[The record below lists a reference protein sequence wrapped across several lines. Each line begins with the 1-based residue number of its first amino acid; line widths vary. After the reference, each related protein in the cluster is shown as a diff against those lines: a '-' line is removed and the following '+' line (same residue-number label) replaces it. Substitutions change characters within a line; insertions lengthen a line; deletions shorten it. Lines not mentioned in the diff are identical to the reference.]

1 MSEKLLMDGPPTPQQ
16 CNKLNS
22 LGSDVAVLEMIIS
35 RIPERI
41 PHQRR
46 LLDRR
51 ASVQVE
57 QSRSLG
63 WVVSAL
69 LRGCRTTA
77 CWIIDCSESY
87 LFALGGV
94 FFPTQLFEGETALP
108 HCW

>member
-1 MSEKLLMDGPPTPQQ
+1 MDGPPPPQQ
-16 CNKLNS
+16 SNKLNS

-41 PHQRR
+41 AHQRR

-69 LRGCRTTA
+69 LRVVEQRRVGSSTA
-77 CWIIDCSESY
+77 RKAIF
-87 LFALGGV
+87 LPLVV
-94 FFPTQLFEGETALP
+94 FFPTQLFEG
-108 HCW
+108 